1 MSASQVRCPICSEP
15 IAEPFD
21 VCGCATRHPET
32 RLPPPVFISRRDF
45 GRLEHLARV
54 RPAHCADIVARFL
67 VAELDRAIICRDED
81 LPANAVT
88 MRSRVLFRPDDGRDI
103 ESRTLVYP
111 HDYDPSG
118 SVLSILSPIGVALL
132 GLREGASMAYPAL
145 DGAVRRVAVE
155 KVAWRPD
162 GRPRFVEPQYQRP

>member
-1 MSASQVRCPICSEP
+1 MSASPVHCPICSKP
-15 IAEPFD
+15 IAGPFD
-21 VCGCATRHPET
+21 GCGCAARRPET
-32 RLPPPVFISRRDF
+32 QLPPPVFISRRDF

-67 VAELDRAIICRDED
+67 IAELDRAIICRDDD

-88 MRSRVLFRPDDGRDI
+88 MRSRVLFRPDVGRDI

-118 SVLSILSPIGVALL
+118 AVLSILSPVGVALL
-132 GLREGASMAYPAL
+132 GLREGASMVYPAL
-145 DGAVRRVAVE
+145 DGGIRRVAVE

-162 GRPRFVEPQYQRP
+162 RQVRFVEPQFQRP